1 MKLIKK
7 IATIMFAFMM
17 VVSMSC
23 NVKADEGT
31 SSTTKGTITISNAIP
46 GQTYKIYKILD
57 LESYS
62 TNVVK
67 GEEKGN
73 FAYKPSSEWANFIKG
88 ENVKDKYFTFDGEY
102 VSWKENASVEEFAKQ
117 AILYANKKNQ
127 VITANDTKTVP
138 AASAG
143 QTTSTLTFEVPSLGY
158 YLVDSSVGTLCSL
171 DTTKPAATIQEKNG
185 VPSVDKIIT
194 SGGVVSADGKSNSAS
209 IGDTVYFKTTI
220 TAQPGAQNYVLHD
233 KMTEGLTF
241 DQNSVNVSLHKNA
254 TNNDKNLTNEDYSVV
269 TTGLESKD
277 PKCTFHI
284 NFTKELCDCLAA
296 NDTITVTYSA
306 TLSATLNENAVIGN
320 VDKNTNET
328 WLKYGD
334 SQNTQHKTTT
344 TKTFEMNVFK
354 FYKDKND
361 STTEKGLDGA
371 TFKLTKDSQ
380 DAENISF
387 VKTSNET
394 ATDDVYRVAKKGETG
409 TVTTIT
415 SPKSGK
421 FTIQGLGAG
430 TYYLTETQQPDGY
443 NKLSSPVKVEIKD
456 NGDIYVDDSKTVN
469 TGDVK
474 VENKTGTVLP
484 STGGAGTTMI
494 YLVGAVLVLGSG
506 VVLATK
512 RRVKNK

>member
-7 IATIMFAFMM
+7 IVAIVFAFMM

-171 DTTKPAATIQEKNG
+171 DTTKPDATIQEKNG

-194 SGGVVSADGKSNSAS
+194 SGGVVSADEKSNSAS

-233 KMTEGLTF
+233 KMDAGLTF
-241 DQNSVNVSLHKNA
+241 NESSVKAILNKNEPKENKELTA
-254 TNNDKNLTNEDYSVV
+254 TDYSVV
-269 TTGLESKD
+269 TSDLEDSG

-284 NFTKELCDCLAA
+284 EFTPKLCESLKAD
-296 NDTITVTYSA
+296 DTITVTYSA
-306 TLSATLNENAVIGN
+306 TLNDKAVIGSTGN
-320 VDKNTNET
+320 VNET
-328 WLKYGD
+328 KLNYGD
-334 SQNTQHKTTT
+334 SKETTESKTHTFT
-344 TKTFEMNVFK
+344 YDIPVFKYTMKDNVKTELEHAKFTLSLNEDGANPIKFKESNEKNKYIKDETGAITEVESPQDGKLTFE
-354 FYKDKND
+354 
-361 STTEKGLDGA
+361 
-371 TFKLTKDSQ
+371 
-380 DAENISF
+380 
-387 VKTSNET
+387 
-394 ATDDVYRVAKKGETG
+394 
-409 TVTTIT
+409 
-415 SPKSGK
+415 
-421 FTIQGLGAG
+421 GLGAG
-430 TYYLTETQQPDGY
+430 TYYLTETKQPDGY
-443 NKLSSPVKVEIKD
+443 NKLAKSVKIDIDD
-456 NGDIYVDDSKTVN
+456 NGAITVDGEMI
-469 TGDVK
+469 TGADKLVE
-474 VENKTGTVLP
+474 VENKTGTLLP
-484 STGGAGTTMI
+484 DTGGAGTTMI

>member
-7 IATIMFAFMM
+7 IAAIMFAFMM
-17 VVSMSC
+17 VVSMST
-23 NVKADEGT
+23 NVSAEGT
-31 SSTTKGTITISNAIP
+31 NNGTITINNAVD
-46 GQTYKIYKILD
+46 GQTYTIYKLLD
-57 LESYS
+57 LESYTPDPGTDDGIYS
-62 TNVVK
+62 
-67 GEEKGN
+67 
-73 FAYKPSSEWANFIKG
+73 YKPNKLWKNFLESAADSAG
-88 ENVKDKYFTFDGEY
+88 TKYFEINENGYAT
-102 VSWKENASVEEFAKQ
+102 WKGDTTDSRKAEFAQK
-117 AILYANKKNQ
+117 ALAYAKDEAHPIAGDPRKKEEG
-127 VITANDTKTVP
+127 K
-138 AASAG
+138 
-143 QTTSTLTFEVPSLGY
+143 TLTFTNLSLGY

-209 IGDTVYFKTTI
+209 IGDTVIFKTTI
-220 TAQPGAQNYVLHD
+220 TAQPGAQDYVLHD

-241 DQNSVNVSLHKNA
+241 DENSVNVSLHKKA
-254 TNNDKNLTNEDYSVV
+254 TSDEKTLTKTKDYSVD
-269 TTGLESKD
+269 TTNLESTG

-284 NFTKELCDCLAA
+284 NFTKELCDGLKAD
-296 NDTITVTYSA
+296 DTITVTYSA
-306 TLSATLNENAVIGN
+306 TLNENAVIAG
-320 VDKNTNET
+320 KGYENET

-344 TKTFEMNVFK
+344 TKTFEMKVFK

-361 STTEKGLDGA
+361 SNAEKGLACA

-380 DAENISF
+380 NAVNIGF

-456 NGDIYVDDSKTVN
+456 NGDIYVDGSTTVN

-474 VENKTGTVLP
+474 VENKSGTVLP

-506 VVLATK
+506 VVLVTK

>member
-7 IATIMFAFMM
+7 IAAIMFAFMM

-209 IGDTVYFKTTI
+209 IGDTVNFKTTI

-233 KMTEGLTF
+233 KMNDGLTF
-241 DQNSVNVSLHKNA
+241 NNTVEVKKGESTVA
-254 TNNDKNLTNEDYSVV
+254 TSYYTLKTSDFNDD
-269 TTGLESKD
+269 
-277 PKCTFHI
+277 CTFEI
-284 NFTKELCDCLAA
+284 VFGQKFCDDLQK
-296 NDTITVTYSA
+296 DEKITVTY
-306 TLSATLNENAVIGN
+306 SATLNENAVIAGEGN
-320 VDKNTNET
+320 KNET
-328 WLKYGD
+328 WLKYGE
-334 SQNTQHKTTT
+334 NNNLETTHPT
-344 TKTFEMNVFK
+344 TDTKTFEMHVFK
-354 FYKDKND
+354 FYKDKKNSEIGLAD
-361 STTEKGLDGA
+361 AIFTLSKKSDGTEPI
-371 TFKLTKDSQ
+371 KLTKTN
-380 DAENISF
+380 EN
-387 VKTSNET
+387 SNIYKVNNNGMI
-394 ATDDVYRVAKKGETG
+394 TDI
-409 TVTTIT
+409 TT
-415 SPKSGK
+415 PGDGK

-430 TYYLTETQQPDGY
+430 TYYLTEIKQPDGY
-443 NKLSSPVKVEIKD
+443 NKLAKSVKVEID
-456 NGDIYVDDSKTVN
+456 VNGAITVDGKLI
-469 TGDVK
+469 TGVDKLVK

-484 STGGAGTTMI
+484 STGGVGTTMI
-494 YLVGAVLVLGSG
+494 YLVGALLVLGSG
-506 VVLATK
+506 VVLVTK

>member
-7 IATIMFAFMM
+7 IAAIMFAFMM

-23 NVKADEGT
+23 NVKADDT
-31 SSTTKGTITISNAIP
+31 NTATTGEKGTITINNAIP
-46 GQTYKIYKILD
+46 GQTYKIYKILE
-57 LESYS
+57 LESYNP
-62 TNVVK
+62 TTKNY
-67 GEEKGN
+67 
-73 FAYKPSSEWANFIKG
+73 AYKVTSEWKNFVDGDGSTYLTKVDGTDYVNWVGDSSNNG
-88 ENVKDKYFTFDGEY
+88 EHVKTFAEKAIAYAKDVNNNINPLQTNGNVTSNTVTF
-102 VSWKENASVEEFAKQ
+102 NN
-117 AILYANKKNQ
+117 L
-127 VITANDTKTVP
+127 P
-138 AASAG
+138 
-143 QTTSTLTFEVPSLGY
+143 LGY

-194 SGGVVSADGKSNSAS
+194 SGGVVFNGGKSNSAN
-209 IGDTVYFKTTI
+209 IGDKVYFKTTI
-220 TAQPGAQNYVLHD
+220 TTQPGAQNYVLHD

-241 DQNSVNVSLHKNA
+241 DENSVNVSLHKKA
-254 TNNDKNLTNEDYSVV
+254 TSDEKTLTKTKDYSVD
-269 TTGLESKD
+269 TTNLESTG

-284 NFTKELCDCLAA
+284 NFTKELCDGLKAD
-296 NDTITVTYSA
+296 DTITVTYSA
-306 TLSATLNENAVIGN
+306 TLNENAVIAG
-320 VDKNTNET
+320 KGYENET

-354 FYKDKND
+354 FYIDKND
-361 STTEKGLDGA
+361 SNTEKGLAGA

-380 DAENISF
+380 DAVNIGF

-394 ATDDVYRVAKKGETG
+394 DTDDVYRVAKKGEAG
-409 TVTTIT
+409 IVTTIT
-415 SPKSGK
+415 SPDSGK
-421 FTIQGLGAG
+421 FKIQGLGAG
-430 TYYLTETQQPDGY
+430 TYCLTETKQPAGY
-443 NKLSSPVKVEIKD
+443 NKLSGPVTVVIDETGLVKVGESEA
-456 NGDIYVDDSKTVN
+456 NP
-469 TGDVK
+469 VK

-494 YLVGAVLVLGSG
+494 YLIGAVLVLGSG

>member
-7 IATIMFAFMM
+7 IVAIVFAFMM

-73 FAYKPSSEWANFIKG
+73 FAYKPSSEWVNFIKG
-88 ENVKDKYFTFDGEY
+88 ENVKDKYFTFEGEY
-102 VSWKENASVEEFAKQ
+102 VSWKEKADPAEFAKL
-117 AILYANKKNQ
+117 ALDYAKN
-127 VITANDTKTVP
+127 N
-138 AASAG
+138 
-143 QTTSTLTFEVPSLGY
+143 TSTIHTSGEDKAVNGKVQFTNLSLGY
-158 YLVDSSVGTLCSL
+158 YLVDSSVGSLCGL
-171 DTTKPAATIQEKNG
+171 DTTAKDVTIQEKNG

-209 IGDTVYFKTTI
+209 IGDKVYFKTTI

-233 KMTEGLTF
+233 KMAEGLT
-241 DQNSVNVSLHKNA
+241 LKNDSIVVKKGESPVA
-254 TNNDKNLTNEDYSVV
+254 TSDYTLKTSDF
-269 TTGLESKD
+269 TDG
-277 PKCTFHI
+277 CTFEI
-284 NFTKELCDCLAA
+284 VFGQTFCDDLQK
-296 NDTITVTYSA
+296 DEKITVTY
-306 TLSATLNENAVIGN
+306 SATLNENAVIAGEGN
-320 VDKNTNET
+320 KNET
-328 WLKYGD
+328 KLKYGD
-334 SQNTQHKTTT
+334 SQETQPSVTN
-344 TKTFEMNVFK
+344 TKTFEMKVFK

-361 STTEKGLDGA
+361 SNTEKGLDGA
-371 TFKLTKDSQ
+371 VFTLSKNQNGSDPINLIDKS
-380 DAENISF
+380 
-387 VKTSNET
+387 SN
-394 ATDDVYRVAKKGETG
+394 VYRVAKKGEAG

-430 TYYLTETQQPDGY
+430 TYYLTETKQPDGY
-443 NKLSSPVKVEIKD
+443 NKLSGPVTVVIDKDGQVKVK
-456 NGDIYVDDSKTVN
+456 NGDAYDEVTQ
-469 TGDVK
+469 VK
-474 VENKTGTVLP
+474 VENKSGTVLP

>member
-7 IATIMFAFMM
+7 IAAIMFAFMM

-31 SSTTKGTITISNAIP
+31 TPTTGTITITNAKV
-46 GQTYKIYKILD
+46 GETYKLYKILS

-62 TNVVK
+62 YTENDKVN
-67 GEEKGN
+67 GN
-73 FAYKPSSEWANFIKG
+73 YAYTLTGDDWDDFIKG
-88 ENVKDKYFTFDGEY
+88 SNVLNKYFKFDQTNKY
-102 VSWKENASVEEFAKQ
+102 LTWKGGTDEARVKEFAQLALK
-117 AILYANKKNQ
+117 YARNE
-127 VITANDTKTVP
+127 ANGVQPVQPTQKANSETVTY
-138 AASAG
+138 SG
-143 QTTSTLTFEVPSLGY
+143 LDLGY
-158 YLVDSSVGTLCSL
+158 YLVDSSMGTLCAL
-171 DTTKPAATIQEKNG
+171 TTTNPTVEINEKNTAPTVEKKVG
-185 VPSVDKIIT
+185 SSAENVNSDKNT
-194 SGGVVSADGKSNSAS
+194 AS

-220 TAQPGAQNYVLHD
+220 TAQQGAQNYVLHD

-241 DQNSVNVSLHKNA
+241 DKNSVIVSLHNKA
-254 TNNDKNLTNEDYSVV
+254 TNTDKTLGTDTYNVETTNLED
-269 TTGLESKD
+269 TD

-284 NFTKELCDCLAA
+284 NFTQPLCDSLGAD
-296 NDTITVTYSA
+296 DTITVTYSA
-306 TLSATLNENAVIGN
+306 VLNGKAEIGN

-361 STTEKGLDGA
+361 STSEKGLDGA

-394 ATDDVYRVAKKGETG
+394 ATDDVYRVAKTGETG

-430 TYYLTETQQPDGY
+430 TYYLTETQQPTGY
-443 NKLSSPVKVEIKD
+443 NKLANAIEVHIDDKGKVKVIKD
-456 NGDIYVDDSKTVN
+456 GALT
-469 TGDVK
+469 DVTQVE

-506 VVLATK
+506 VVLVTK
-512 RRVKNK
+512 RRVKGK